1 MAQRVI
7 VNWEDLV
14 RLSDECSA
22 MYNTLTPIITMKM
35 LEPYHKMVDDRA
47 QLMRKRLG
55 GLRKRNTGQHTKIE
69 RMTAEISELDRELVI
84 VASHNEELEKQS
96 ESMKQFLRD
105 AGEYMEWENGYD
117 KE

>member
-69 RMTAEISELDRELVI
+69 RLTAEVMELDGELEI
-84 VASHNEELEKQS
+84 VASHNLQLEKQN
-96 ESMKQFLRD
+96 ESLKQFLRD
-105 AGEYMEWENGYD
+105 AGEYIEWERGYED
-117 KE
+117 E